1 MVKINKGNLE
11 SSIKKIVAEAQ
22 VFDIHTHLYPEE
34 FDDLMLYGFDKLI
47 SYHYLIAEALRV
59 STMPYADFWALSND
73 EKTNFIYNTLFLER
87 SPISEACKGVLTTI
101 KELGLNVNDELK
113 VFKEN
118 HLKYSKKEYI
128 DLIFKKANIKEVV
141 MTNDPFNEYEY
152 QIWKSDV
159 AIDARFKSSLRL
171 DFLLNDFRS
180 ARYALLKM
188 GYNVT
193 SSLTGITKSEIKR
206 FIFDWVKKTNAV
218 YMAVS
223 LPPDFILPENS
234 TRSIIIEDCILEVSV
249 ELNIPF
255 AMMIGV
261 KRQTN
266 PELNL
271 AGDSVGKFNIETIEY
286 LCKKYNKNK
295 FMITALS
302 RENQHELIV
311 LARKYRNIFLFGSW
325 WFLNNP
331 SLIKEITNMR
341 IEMLG
346 LSFMPQHSDARVLDQ
361 LLYKW
366 EHSKKIIAEVLVEKY
381 MELLDIGINLTYEKI
396 KEDVNRLFSQNFY
409 DFLDMEL

>member
-11 SSIKKIVAEAQ
+11 SSVKKIVTETQ
-22 VFDIHTHLYPEE
+22 VYDIHTHLYPEA
-34 FDDLMLYGFDKLI
+34 FNDLMLYGFDELI

-59 STMPYADFWALSND
+59 NAMPYSEFWALSKD
-73 EKTNFIYNTLFLER
+73 KKTQFIYDTLFLSR

-101 KELGLNVNDELK
+101 KKLGLNVNDDIK
-113 VFKEN
+113 IFKEN

-128 DLIFKKANIKEVV
+128 DLILKKANIKELV

-152 QIWKSDV
+152 QLWKNDLNV
-159 AIDARFKSSLRL
+159 DERFKSSLRL
-171 DFLLNDFRS
+171 DFLLNDFKS
-180 ARYALLKM
+180 ARYALSKM

-193 SSLTGITKSEIKR
+193 TSLTGMTKNEIKR

-234 TRSIIIEDCILEVSV
+234 TRSIIIEDCILEVSS

-286 LCKKYNKNK
+286 LCKKYTKNK

-302 RENQHELIV
+302 KENQHELIV

-331 SLIKEITNMR
+331 SLIKEITTMR

-361 LLYKW
+361 LVYKW
-366 EHSKKIIAEVLVEKY
+366 EHSKKIIAEVLVDKY
-381 MELLDIGINLTYEKI
+381 MELIEIGLNLTYEKI

-409 DFLDMEL
+409 DFLDMDL